1 MTTNVQRISDA
12 EYAAALAAGR
22 IEAETEIRAQ
32 AVRYVPE
39 RDALEIRTAGRSYQ
53 RVGQTRSVAG
63 RIGD

>member
-22 IEAETEIRAQ
+22 IEAESEIRAQ

-39 RDALEIRTAGRSYQ
+39 RDALEIVTSHNVSFLIRKRSIFRTLP
-53 RVGQTRSVAG
+53 
-63 RIGD
+63 